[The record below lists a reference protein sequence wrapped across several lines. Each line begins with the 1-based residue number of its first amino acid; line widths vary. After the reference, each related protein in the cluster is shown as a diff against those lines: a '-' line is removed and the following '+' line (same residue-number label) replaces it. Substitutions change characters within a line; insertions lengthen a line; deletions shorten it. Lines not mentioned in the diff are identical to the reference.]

1 MHSVGN
7 DYVFIDCFET
17 EVEEPE
23 KLAKAL
29 SNRRISI
36 GSDGLILIMPSEYQD
51 CKMRIFNS
59 DGSEGI
65 MCGNGVR
72 CVGYYM
78 YKKLGQRKQT
88 VTVETLGGIKEI
100 TIDMT
105 LEGAKVTAAMGC
117 AKFTKESIYFEG
129 ELVRTIK
136 EKSNMDDTQDSNDE
150 ENILI
155 NRTMVINNRNYTFSG
170 VSMGN
175 PHCVFFLNEIPKD
188 IKEISEVI
196 ENSGTFKNG
205 INIHYARFLNE
216 ETIEAR
222 VHERGSGETYGCGTG
237 ACAIV
242 SAVVKAGKFKQDKW
256 YKVIYPGG
264 ILEVCVKAD
273 LQVYLRSDV
282 HISFE
287 GIAYV

>member
-17 EVEEPE
+17 EVMEPE
-23 KLAKAL
+23 KLAIAL

-36 GSDGLILIMPSEYQD
+36 GSDGLILMMPSDHQD

-72 CVGYYM
+72 CVGYYI
-78 YKKLGQRKQT
+78 YNKLGKRKN
-88 VTVETLGGIKEI
+88 VISVETLGGIKEI
-100 TIDMT
+100 IIENEDVKALMGVAAFSAESVSFTGKIID
-105 LEGAKVTAAMGC
+105 LKNNN
-117 AKFTKESIYFEG
+117 S
-129 ELVRTIK
+129 ELI
-136 EKSNMDDTQDSNDE
+136 EKIMLLNGRRYM
-150 ENILI
+150 
-155 NRTMVINNRNYTFSG
+155 FSA

-175 PHCVFFLNEIPKD
+175 PHCVFFLNEVPKD
-188 IKEISEVI
+188 IVTIAKEIEKEEV
-196 ENSGTFKNG
+196 FKNG
-205 INIHYARFLNE
+205 INIHFARIINDD
-216 ETIEAR
+216 TIEAK

-242 SAVVKAGKFKQDKW
+242 SAAVKAGRFVTNKW

-264 ILEVCVKAD
+264 TLEVYVKD
-273 LQVYLRSDV
+273 DFQVILKSPV
-282 HISFE
+282 KIAFE
-287 GIAYV
+287 GVAYV